1 MFANFWRARY
11 RLPAERA
18 GASKQTYLC
27 FHFRFGK
34 CMEYYRTSSEKN
46 PFSVVF
52 CCPERRTGQLLAT
65 VLPPRH
71 NKAIPHNNAPLL
83 VLLAGEVAEAAED
96 AVEALSLDLCPP
108 LSRAFS
114 AFDLKKN
121 SKRGQGHLSASG
133 TRKCIVRPQA
143 FLWFRMQY
151 ISFCSK
157 RFLHAN
163 SFQKE
168 KPLQQ

>member
-1 MFANFWRARY
+1 M
-11 RLPAERA
+11 
-18 GASKQTYLC
+18 
-27 FHFRFGK
+27 
-34 CMEYYRTSSEKN
+34 KN

-96 AVEALSLDLCPP
+96 AVEALPLDLCPP

-114 AFDLKKN
+114 AIDLKKTQKGGRVICQPPAQEN
-121 SKRGQGHLSASG
+121 ALFGPKPFSGSGCNTLVASVSFMQTVFKKRSHFSNENTNVHFKKSPYKVQESSASTLSAG
-133 TRKCIVRPQA
+133 C
-143 FLWFRMQY
+143 FF
-151 ISFCSK
+151 SK
-157 RFLHAN
+157 FG
-163 SFQKE
+163 
-168 KPLQQ
+168 